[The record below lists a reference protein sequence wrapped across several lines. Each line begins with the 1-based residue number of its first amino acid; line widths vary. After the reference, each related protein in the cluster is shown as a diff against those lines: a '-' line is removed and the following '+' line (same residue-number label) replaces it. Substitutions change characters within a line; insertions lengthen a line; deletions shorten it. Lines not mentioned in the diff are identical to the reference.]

1 MKQSTIN
8 YCICTLLLGV
18 GIVLVLS
25 NELSTII
32 MGVLWFV
39 ILHVSSTNKVLKRM
53 WKSYWKTNIKTM
65 MMLGI
70 Y

>member
-1 MKQSTIN
+1 MKSSTIN
-8 YCICTLLLGV
+8 YIICTLLLGV
-18 GIVLVLS
+18 GIVLLMG

-32 MGVLWFV
+32 LSVLWFV
-39 ILHVSSTNKVLKRM
+39 ILWKTSTNKYMKRM

-65 MMLGI
+65 MKLGI